1 MLGVLGVQLR
11 VRMGGHNINIYGWV
25 GGHVVTCE
33 PVRPSGKALG
43 W

>member
-1 MLGVLGVQLR
+1 MERELVFNAQSTMADILGR
-11 VRMGGHNINIYGWV
+11 RDRENES
-25 GGHVVTCE
+25 CE